1 MEDGDSRIILTSHR
15 VSEIGLSSLLVLVTV
30 HPKKSVPVCFV
41 VEETKHTKCTT

>member
-1 MEDGDSRIILTSHR
+1 MGDGDSRIILSSHR

-30 HPKKSVPVCFV
+30 HPKKSVCFV